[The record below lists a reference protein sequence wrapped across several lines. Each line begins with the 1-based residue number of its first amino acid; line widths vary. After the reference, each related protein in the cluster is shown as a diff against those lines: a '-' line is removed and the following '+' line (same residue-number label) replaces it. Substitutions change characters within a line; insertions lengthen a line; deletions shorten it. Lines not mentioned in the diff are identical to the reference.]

1 MKTIEVDVKNVAFC
15 GLYCG
20 ACKKY
25 LNEKCA
31 GCQENE
37 KATWCGVRSC
47 CLENGYQSC
56 ADCKSYADPNGCK
69 MYDNFMARLFGFIFR
84 SNRQACINTI
94 KKEGYEKY
102 AEFMTQNQQMTI
114 KR

>member
-1 MKTIEVDVKNVAFC
+1 MKKIEVDVKNVAFC

-25 LNEKCA
+25 LNGKCD
-31 GCQENE
+31 GCQGNE
-37 KATWCGVRSC
+37 KASWCKVRSC

-56 ADCKSYADPNGCK
+56 ADCKTYADPNDCK

-84 SNRQACINTI
+84 SDRQACIGYI
-94 KKEGYEKY
+94 KKEGYEKF
-102 AEFMTQNQQMTI
+102 AEFMAQNRQVTM
-114 KR
+114 RR